1 MAKVI
6 RFDNERISG
15 ALIYINKDGMEG
27 GRGTDERGNEKQ
39 RRGERRLHRKTQR
52 DTDKFSSLI
61 IT

>member
-27 GRGTDERGNEKQ
+27 GRGYGREG
-39 RRGERRLHRKTQR
+39 
-52 DTDKFSSLI
+52 
-61 IT
+61 